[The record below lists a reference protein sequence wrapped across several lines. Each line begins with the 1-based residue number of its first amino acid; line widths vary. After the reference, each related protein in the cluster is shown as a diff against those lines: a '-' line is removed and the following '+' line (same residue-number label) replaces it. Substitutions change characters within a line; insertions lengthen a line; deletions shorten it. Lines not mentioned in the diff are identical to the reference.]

1 MNTISQKVENSTTL
15 NKLLNYKK
23 IVDANGK
30 DFALQI
36 KRSQLYFEAS
46 ENYKLQETKEEFK
59 RLNIEFKDKY
69 DYFLQCFGTA
79 KMQSSKLIKI
89 GKADAEKIAEYLKST
104 DKPNITAL
112 YDFLNDKKENNTTTE
127 GISEKTETEKPRKFT
142 TAAKGIDIKVN
153 SGFNAN
159 DIDQARKFLDELE
172 KSIK

>member
-23 IVDANGK
+23 ILDANGK

-36 KRSQLYFEAS
+36 KRASLYFEAS
-46 ENYKLQETKEEFK
+46 ENYKLQETKDEFK

-69 DYFLQCFGTA
+69 HYFLECFGTA

-89 GKADAEKIAEYLKST
+89 GKADSEKIAEYLKST

-112 YDFLNDKKENNTTTE
+112 YDFLNDKNENNTTTE
-127 GISEKTETEKPRKFT
+127 GITEKTETEKPAKFST
-142 TAAKGIDIKVN
+142 TKKGIDIKIN
-153 SGFNAN
+153 SGVTDEDFNEA
-159 DIDQARKFLDELE
+159 IAYLQSLQK
-172 KSIK
+172 

>member
-1 MNTISQKVENSTTL
+1 MQTLTNKIETSTTL

-46 ENYKLQETKEEFK
+46 ENYKLQETKDEFK

-89 GKADAEKIAEYLKST
+89 GKADAEKIADYLKST

-112 YDFLNDKKENNTTTE
+112 YDFLNDKNENNTTAE
-127 GISEKTETEKPRKFT
+127 GITEKTETEKPAKFST
-142 TAAKGIDIKVN
+142 TKKGIDIKIN
-153 SGFNAN
+153 SGVTAE
-159 DIDQARKFLDELE
+159 DINEAIAYLQSLQK
-172 KSIK
+172 